1 MNFAKRLLMV
11 FGAVALAAII
21 GTILTPKAL
30 HAVATAVQVV
40 NPPAN
45 PVPTLATDAL
55 NSFVAVASCK
65 FGNPAGFPAD
75 LCFAVPL
82 YKVPQNKIAVIESS
96 TGRCITD
103 VGTTA
108 AEFLLF
114 FTGPDGSTTIPLRLP
129 PSPSVTISGP
139 SAGPGGQ
146 VVSTLPRDLKT
157 YVSGGASGNEVDAE
171 AFASAAEGATRTCEF
186 TISGHLV
193 PAQ

>member
-11 FGAVALAAII
+11 SGAVMLAGMVGIL
-21 GTILTPKAL
+21 LTPKAL

-40 NPPAN
+40 NSSAN

-65 FGNPAGFPAD
+65 FGSPAGIQAD
-75 LCFAVPL
+75 MCFAAPL
-82 YKVPQNKIAVIESS
+82 YNVPQNKIAVIESS

-108 AEFLLF
+108 AEFILD
-114 FTGPDGSTTIPLRLP
+114 FTSSDGSALIPLRLP
-129 PSPSVTISGP
+129 PSPAVTTSGP
-139 SAGPGGQ
+139 SAGPGGD

-171 AFASAAEGATRTCEF
+171 AFASAAQGATRTCEF
-186 TISGHLV
+186 TISGHLA